1 MSGKE
6 ALLETRREEAIAFFH
21 VNQAARTAAERVI
34 ALIFSVSAIAAS
46 IGAAA
51 ETLDV
56 VIPLPAL
63 IFLLLSYMFQQYADL
78 TTIGVTRRRL
88 EDEVNAELGGH
99 KGLVYET
106 AVAEIRKKPPLVFGV
121 RLLQTMLGLVA
132 LSATILAAKVALDG
146 HDSLVIAGFAAGTAV
161 TLASA
166 SWSFL
171 DMHRS
176 ERETIKMLERQNLGG
191 DRMVWIPEGLYAEA
205 LGNANRDEL
214 ERETFVRLVK
224 TALMT
229 PESRDGG
236 SGGS

>member
-1 MSGKE
+1 MSGQE

-88 EDEVNAELGGH
+88 EDQVNAELGGK
-99 KGLVYET
+99 KGLIYET

-132 LSATILAAKVALDG
+132 LGATVLAAVVALDG
-146 HDSLVIAGFAAGTAV
+146 HSWLVIAGFAVGTV
-161 TLASA
+161 ITFVSA
-166 SWSFL
+166 LWSFL

-176 ERETIKMLERQNLGG
+176 ERETLEMLDRQNLGG
-191 DRMVWIPEGLYAEA
+191 DRMVWIPEDLYEKA
-205 LGNANRDEL
+205 LENAKGDEL
-214 ERETFVRLVK
+214 ERETLIRLVR
-224 TALMT
+224 AGL
-229 PESRDGG
+229 DG
-236 SGGS
+236 

>member
-1 MSGKE
+1 MSAAKS
-6 ALLETRREEAIAFFH
+6 LLETRREEAIAFFH
-21 VNQAARTAAERVI
+21 VNQAGRTAAERVI

-88 EDEVNAELGGH
+88 EDQVNAELGGE

-106 AVAEIRKKPPLVFGV
+106 AVAEIRKKTPLVFGV

-132 LSATILAAKVALDG
+132 LGATVLAAVVALDG
-146 HDSLVIAGFAAGTAV
+146 HNGLVICGFAAGTIV
-161 TLASA
+161 TFVSA
-166 SWSFL
+166 LWSFV
-171 DMHRS
+171 DMRRS
-176 ERETIKMLERQNLGG
+176 ERETLKMLDRQNLGG
-191 DRMVWIPEGLYAEA
+191 DRLVWIPEDLFQKAQRQAQPG
-205 LGNANRDEL
+205 EL
-214 ERETFVRLVK
+214 ERETFIRLVQTGLGK
-224 TALMT
+224 
-229 PESRDGG
+229 
-236 SGGS
+236 